1 MTAVAFLAPIQP
13 RRFAEPEPGADDL
26 ADAVTTEEAKLRRSF
41 LAAVA
46 SMLLLFDDAD
56 TRSNVPSG
64 LVYDLV
70 RELDRVLTDRGQP
83 ALLAAFVQGATFAA
97 ERLPVASVGLTFN
110 LVNQRAVDWAARQS
124 ATMVTLVGDE
134 TRRAIRA
141 IITRAVRDGL
151 SPAQVARQIRALIGL
166 TERDALAVGNLQ
178 TTLLEEGRK
187 PGQVERMVSR
197 YANRLLRR
205 RAETIAR
212 TEIMTAAN
220 RGQEALWSQAV
231 ADGLLS
237 ESDWERMWLVAKDE
251 RTCKVCKPLDRK
263 RAPMLGGTFP
273 GGVAGPPVHPRCRC
287 TTGLVEKR
295 GAA

>member
-1 MTAVAFLAPIQP
+1 MALAFLAPIRP
-13 RRFAEPEPGADDL
+13 RVFAEHDDAMDDL
-26 ADAVTTEEAKLRRSF
+26 ADAVLPDETKLRRSF

-46 SMLLLFDDAD
+46 AMLLLFDDAD
-56 TRSNVPSG
+56 TRYGISEG
-64 LVYDLV
+64 LIFDLV
-70 RELDRVLTDRGQP
+70 RELNRVLTERGQP
-83 ALLAAFVQGATFAA
+83 ALLAAFVRGATFAHD
-97 ERLPVASVGLTFN
+97 RLPVASVGLTFN

-134 TRRAIRA
+134 TRRAIRT

-151 SPAQVARQIRALIGL
+151 SPARVAREIRALIGL
-166 TERDALAVGNLQ
+166 AERDALAVGNLQ
-178 TTLLEEGRK
+178 TTLLEDGRR
-187 PGQVERMVSR
+187 PEQVERMVAR

-231 ADGLLS
+231 ADGVLA
-237 ESDWERMWLVAKDE
+237 EADWERMWLVAKDE
-251 RTCKVCKPLDRK
+251 RTCTVCEPLDRK

-273 GGVAGPPVHPRCRC
+273 GGIVGPPVHPRCRC

>member
-1 MTAVAFLAPIQP
+1 MALAFLAPIRP
-13 RRFAEPEPGADDL
+13 RRFAELDDATGNL
-26 ADAVTTEEAKLRRSF
+26 ADSVTAEEAKLRRAF

-46 SMLLLFDDAD
+46 AMLLLFDGAD
-56 TRSNVPSG
+56 TRDGVPSG

-70 RELDRVLTDRGQP
+70 RELDRVLTERGQP
-83 ALLAAFVQGATFAA
+83 VLLAAFVQGATIASD
-97 ERLPVASVGLTFN
+97 RLPVASVGLTFN

-124 ATMVTLVGDE
+124 STMVTLVGDE
-134 TRRAIRA
+134 TRRAIRT
-141 IITRAVRDGL
+141 IITRAARDGL
-151 SPAQVARQIRALIGL
+151 SPAQVAREIRALIGL

-178 TTLLEEGRK
+178 TALLEDGRK
-187 PGQVERMVSR
+187 PEQVERMVAR
-197 YANRLLRR
+197 YANRLLRW

-231 ADGLLS
+231 ADGLLV
-237 ESDWERMWLVAKDE
+237 ETDWERVWLTAQDE
-251 RTCKVCKPLDRK
+251 RTCKVCRPLDRK

-273 GGVAGPPVHPRCRC
+273 GGIAGPPAHPRCRC
-287 TTGLVEKR
+287 AAGLVLKR

>member
-1 MTAVAFLAPIQP
+1 MALAFLAPIRP
-13 RRFAEPEPGADDL
+13 RRFAELDDATGNL
-26 ADAVTTEEAKLRRSF
+26 ADSVTAEEAKLRRAF

-46 SMLLLFDDAD
+46 AMLLLFDGAD
-56 TRSNVPSG
+56 TRDGVPSG

-83 ALLAAFVQGATFAA
+83 ALLAAFVRGATFAA
-97 ERLPVASVGLTFN
+97 DRLPVASIGLTFN
-110 LVNQRAVDWAARQS
+110 LDNQRAVDWAARQS
-124 ATMVTLVGDE
+124 AAMVTLVGDE
-134 TRRAIRA
+134 TRRAIRT
-141 IITRAVRDGL
+141 IITRAARDGL
-151 SPAQVARQIRALIGL
+151 SPAQVAREIRALIGL

-178 TTLLEEGRK
+178 TTLLEDGRK
-187 PGQVERMVSR
+187 PAQVERMVAR
-197 YANRLLRR
+197 YANRLLRW

-231 ADGLLS
+231 ADGLLA
-237 ESDWERMWLVAKDE
+237 EADWERLWLVAKDE
-251 RTCKVCKPLDRK
+251 RTCKVCQPLDGK
-263 RAPMLGGTFP
+263 RAQMLGGTFT